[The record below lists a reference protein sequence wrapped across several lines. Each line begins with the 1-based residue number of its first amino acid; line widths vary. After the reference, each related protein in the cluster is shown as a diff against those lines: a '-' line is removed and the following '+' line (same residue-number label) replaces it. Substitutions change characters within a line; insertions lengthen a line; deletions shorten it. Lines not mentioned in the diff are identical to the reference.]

1 MKRVM
6 EEIKMS
12 TELCGIQPDRQ
23 PPPQIFPEH
32 DSLSDRVQK
41 TLYYSR
47 MPSTD
52 RPSLPLTQLA
62 VDQYAGVGLKKLAR
76 LDIARAAEMSREAYA
91 GPTSLVLAL
100 IYLDRLKKLNPEYL
114 KTVSSADLFLI
125 SMMVASKFLHDDGEE
140 DEVFNDE
147 WAKSGNIDVKEFNR
161 LEIEFLCAIDWK
173 VNVSAPEFDSALRK
187 IEHEIAY
194 REMMT
199 RGWASYSDL
208 LVLTENPQVSRLW
221 RLVTEASLKMTAVC
235 MAAYAASIFTLVGT
249 VAVLNQTPLGPTGV
263 SEAVRSLRSAPTP
276 TTAADTLVPEADRN
290 VSPAELLTASLLVT
304 SLSSSEDHN
313 LDFSLDPEPD
323 GQTRN
328 TSVLGVALTVD
339 SASPYSRYN
348 DSLLIEDK
356 EPPDWIL
363 EKTEF
368 IPHAT
373 KTLNS
378 LPTLKQEGERR
389 SSVEL
394 LKGLSETMERQWANF
409 PDCTNNWS
417 RLASECPRQSQC
429 PLRNWVALSL
439 INQFSILV

>member
-1 MKRVM
+1 MQGEMKAVKRVM
-6 EEIKMS
+6 EEIKIS
-12 TELCGIQPDRQ
+12 TELCGIQSDRLLA
-23 PPPQIFPEH
+23 PQIFPEH

-41 TLYYSR
+41 TLYYGR

-52 RPSLPLTQLA
+52 RPSLPFTELA

-76 LDIARAAEMSREAYA
+76 LDIARAAEMSHEAYA

-161 LEIEFLCAIDWK
+161 LEIEFLCAIDWM
-173 VNVSAPEFDSALRK
+173 VNVSATEFDFALRK
-187 IEHEIAY
+187 IEHKIAY

-208 LVLTENPQVSRLW
+208 FVLTQNPEMSRLW
-221 RLVTEASLKMTAVC
+221 RLVTEASLKMTAVF
-235 MAAYAASIFTLVGT
+235 MAAYAASFFTLVGT

-263 SEAVRSLRSAPTP
+263 SAAVRTLRSAPT
-276 TTAADTLVPEADRN
+276 TSSTATDTLVPEPDRS
-290 VSPAELLTASLLVT
+290 VTPAELLTASLLVT
-304 SLSSSEDHN
+304 SLSSAEDHN
-313 LDFSLDPEPD
+313 LDFSLDPDPD
-323 GQTRN
+323 DQIRS
-328 TSVLGVALTVD
+328 TSVLDAELSTD
-339 SASPYSRYN
+339 YASPYSRN
-348 DSLLIEDK
+348 NVSLLIEDR

-373 KTLNS
+373 KTLNP
-378 LPTLKQEGERR
+378 LPTLKQE
-389 SSVEL
+389 EL
-394 LKGLSETMERQWANF
+394 LKGLSQTMERRWTNF
-409 PDCTNNWS
+409 PGCISWS
-417 RLASECPRQSQC
+417 RLDSKCPRQMQC

-439 INQFSILV
+439 INQLSILV